1 MSIVPISA
9 LLNQVPLEHEGFSAH
24 RELEARLKATVRG
37 DVLFDLGSRAMY
49 AADASNYRQMPVGVI
64 TPRDAADVEAALA
77 CGSRFLA
84 DLERDY
90 A

>member
-1 MSIVPISA
+1 MD
-9 LLNQVPLEHEGFSAH
+9 QVNEVV
-24 RELEARLKATVRG
+24 ELVK
-37 DVLFDLGSRAMY
+37 
-49 AADASNYRQMPVGVI
+49 
-64 TPRDAADVEAALA
+64 DVEAALA